1 MADAA
6 RNQTVPRIPPRTIS
20 EVTLAECFAQEYG
33 ARFRFVPEIGK
44 WLTLSEATG
53 RWGEA
58 AGSEVQAIKA
68 LIRNLMVA
76 VISME
81 PERSQGAMRA
91 LERMQCRRA
100 LFNVLDLARYEQGM
114 EMPLAGFNADRWL
127 LPVQNGVVDLKTGQI
142 RHTRPEDYISR
153 CLPVSFRESA
163 RCPKWE
169 AFVAWAMKDS
179 RSMALFLQKAV
190 GLSLCGVVMFHVF
203 FFLFGTGRNGKSTF
217 LNVLVALLGPLHRR
231 LPSSSLMIGGNGG
244 IPNDI
249 ARLVGARLVTA
260 SEVAESAR
268 LNEGLLKDLT
278 GGDVI
283 TARHLHKEF
292 FDFYPE
298 LTLWIAGNHRP
309 VIRGTDTGIWRRVLM
324 IPFSNS
330 LREEEVDPRLTEKL
344 EAELPGILNWAI
356 AGFLAAQRDG
366 LNPPDEVRA
375 ATDDYRSEQDLVGM
389 FITDCCVTGPGNS
402 VRAAELY
409 REYQRWATESGLRPV
424 SQVRLAGVLLERG
437 FTKSRSRA
445 GVEYHG
451 IRIRTGYDHDAV

>member
-1 MADAA
+1 MVDPA
-6 RNQTVPRIPPRTIS
+6 REQLTPRILPARIT
-20 EVTLAECFAQEYG
+20 EVTLAECFAQEHG
-33 ARFRFVPEIGK
+33 ERFRFVPETGRWFALDK
-44 WLTLSEATG
+44 ATG

-58 AGSEVQAIKA
+58 AGSEVQALKA

-76 VISME
+76 AIHME
-81 PERSQGAMRA
+81 PERSQGAMRS
-91 LERMQCRRA
+91 LEKMQCRRA
-100 LFNVLDLARYEQGM
+100 LFNVLDLARYEGM
-114 EMPLAGFNADRWL
+114 DMPLAGFNADRWL
-127 LPVQNGVVDLKTGQI
+127 LPVQNGVIDLKTGKI
-142 RHTRPEDYISR
+142 RDTRPDDYISR
-153 CLPVSFRESA
+153 CLPVSFQESA
-163 RCPKWE
+163 RCPQWE
-169 AFVAWAMKDS
+169 AFVAWAMKGS
-179 RSMALFLQKAV
+179 PAMVSFLQKAV
-190 GLSLCGVVMFHVF
+190 GLSLCGAVLFHVF

-298 LTLWIAGNHRP
+298 LSLWIAGNHRP

-344 EAELPGILNWAI
+344 ESELPGILNWAI
-356 AGFLAAQRDG
+356 SGFLAAQRDG

-375 ATDDYRSEQDLVGM
+375 ATDEYRSEQDLVGM
-389 FITDCCVTGPGNS
+389 FITDCCVTGTGNS

-409 REYQRWATESGLRPV
+409 REYQRWATDSGLRPV

-437 FTKSRSRA
+437 FSKSRSRA

-451 IRIRTGYDHDAV
+451 IRIRTGYDHGAV

>member
-1 MADAA
+1 MADPA
-6 RNQTVPRIPPRTIS
+6 REQLTPRILPARIT

-33 ARFRFVPEIGK
+33 DRFRFVPEIGRWFALDK
-44 WLTLSEATG
+44 ATG

-58 AGSEVQAIKA
+58 AGSEVQALKA

-76 VISME
+76 AIQME
-81 PERSQGAMRA
+81 PERSQGAMRS
-91 LERMQCRRA
+91 LEKMQCRRA
-100 LFNVLDLARYEQGM
+100 LFNVLDLARYEGM

-127 LPVQNGVVDLKTGQI
+127 LPVQNGVIDLKTGKI
-142 RHTRPEDYISR
+142 RDTCPDDYISR
-153 CLPVSFRESA
+153 CLPVSFQESA
-163 RCPKWE
+163 RCPQWE
-169 AFVAWAMKDS
+169 AFVAWAMKGS
-179 RSMALFLQKAV
+179 PEMVSFLQKAV
-190 GLSLCGVVMFHVF
+190 GLSLCGAVLFHVF

-217 LNVLVALLGPLHRR
+217 LNVLVALLGSLHRR

-344 EAELPGILNWAI
+344 ESELPGILNWAI
-356 AGFLAAQRDG
+356 SGFLAAQRDG

-375 ATDDYRSEQDLVGM
+375 ATDEYRSEQDLVGM
-389 FITDCCVTGPGNS
+389 FITDCCVTGSGNR

-409 REYQRWATESGLRPV
+409 REYQRWATDSGLRPV

-437 FTKSRSRA
+437 FSKSRSRA

-451 IRIRTGYDHDAV
+451 IRIRTGYDHGAV